1 MKLQITFFHNE
12 GKYKPVS
19 TIIEVESI
27 EQYEQHKAQ
36 EQRKALMNIAHY
48 KHTTPQ
54 DLIRQGYT
62 KVKTREYDVDKIKE
76 QQDFQHR
83 VNLLKYYVRKRA
95 EKKNKKLK
103 KTIDK

>member
-1 MKLQITFFHNE
+1 MKLQVTFFHNE

-36 EQRKALMNIAHY
+36 EQKKALMNIAHY
-48 KHTTPQ
+48 KYTTPQ
-54 DLIRQGYT
+54 DLIREGYT
-62 KVKTREYDVDKIKE
+62 KVKIREYDIDKIKK

-83 VNLLKYYVRKRA
+83 VNLLKYYARKRA
-95 EKKNKKLK
+95 EKKRVDVNE
-103 KTIDK
+103 

>member
-1 MKLQITFFHNE
+1 MKLQVTFFHNE

-48 KHTTPQ
+48 RHTTPQ
-54 DLIRQGYT
+54 VLIKQGYT
-62 KVKTREYDVDKIKE
+62 KVKIREYDIDKIKE
-76 QQDFQHR
+76 QQEFQHK
-83 VNLLKYYVRKRA
+83 VNLLKYYARKRA
-95 EKKNKKLK
+95 EKKGVDGNE
-103 KTIDK
+103 